1 MAEVE
6 IGKVTDFFKKVGVA
20 AIKLTGDL
28 AVGDTVHI
36 KGHTTDLTLKVESM
50 QVEHLAVQKAG
61 AGAEIGI
68 KIAGPARKH
77 DTVYK
82 VTA

>member
-28 AVGDTVHI
+28 AVGDTIHI

-50 QVEHLAVQKAG
+50 QVEHAAVQNAG
-61 AGAEIGI
+61 PGAEIGV
-68 KIAGPARKH
+68 KIAGLARKH